1 MKPILTISVIFLLSC
16 QQQQEYGQSLPVRE
30 VPNSTSF
37 EATLTLDWQTKIKA
51 QDSTIDTLE
60 KRIEA
65 LENISFTRPV
75 IHLVGLE
82 MIGDTL
88 KVIK

>member
-1 MKPILTISVIFLLSC
+1 MKQLLTISTIFLLSC

-30 VPNSTSF
+30 VPNSTEF
-37 EATLTLDWQTKIKA
+37 KATLTLDWQIKIKA